1 MLYHLDF
8 EIKDCHHIAQTKN
21 HMPLPNGFQRDYNIA
36 SMVCSRA
43 PVPPKYSKNIHK
55 QIPQGMEAGS
65 MDDKC
70 MVLKNSLHKPCKKNH
85 LNA

>member
-1 MLYHLDF
+1 
-8 EIKDCHHIAQTKN
+8 
-21 HMPLPNGFQRDYNIA
+21 MPLPNGFQRDNNTA

-65 MDDKC
+65 MDAKC
-70 MVLKNSLHKPCKKNH
+70 MVLKKLSSQTMQKESPECIEMGELG
-85 LNA
+85 L